1 MTKPDL
7 EELKRL
13 LERGTPGPWC
23 VYSEPDVGLS
33 PSIFAGSPMV
43 WGFTPIE
50 PMSYIDMD
58 LIVTLRNAAP
68 SLLAENERLKDE
80 RDAAHHDIDR
90 LRATGNELVEENE
103 RLKAESVALKATL
116 ERSEQVLWQLLDD
129 MGDDGLSVCEQA
141 KTEAVE
147 ALAVVRIALGGS
159 ND

>member
-68 SLLAENERLKDE
+68 SLLAENERLK
-80 RDAAHHDIDR
+80 
-90 LRATGNELVEENE
+90 
-103 RLKAESVALKATL
+103 AESVALKATL